1 MATLPEMSAARRVP
15 AWRQKLDAFWRWWI
29 GELAGLVPE
38 RLAALGGAARV
49 PLVSLSSSELV
60 LLEPASA
67 VGPDARVDLAALDE
81 SARRDA
87 TRRLLER
94 AGETRAR
101 VRLCLEPLESLVR
114 RVRMPAATE
123 ENLRQVVAFEMDRLT
138 PFRAEDVYFDGRVV
152 SRDAGGGTIL
162 VQLAL
167 ARREVVDEKMR
178 RLEALGTTV
187 AGVTVRDE
195 RGHPADLELLPS
207 ETLAGRNSAQERY
220 ILIGAFA
227 LVILLAA
234 AALLVPVYH
243 KREAVMGGFPLLD
256 RARSEAESTDNIAH
270 DLEKQVADYNFLLAK
285 KHSNYPVL
293 ALLEEVT
300 HLLPDNT
307 WVQQVDIK
315 SAGKTREVQV
325 SGEAPSS
332 SKLIE
337 IFEQSRLLQ
346 NAQTRGTVTRGSQPN
361 LERFM
366 IVAEPRP
373 RPPPETQSLL
383 EGAMPVTPA
392 PAPAPV
398 PAPATAPAPAAAPPA
413 VAHPAPKPA
422 EVKPIPPKAAR

>member
-1 MATLPEMSAARRVP
+1 MAATPEMSSPRRVP
-15 AWRQKLDAFWRWWI
+15 AWRQQLAAFWRWWS
-29 GELAGLVPE
+29 GELMSLVPQ

-49 PLVSLSSSELV
+49 PLVSISPAELV
-60 LLEPASA
+60 LIEPASA
-67 VGPDARVDLAALDE
+67 VGPDARVDVAALDE
-81 SARRDA
+81 PARRDA
-87 TRRLLER
+87 LRRLLER
-94 AGETRAR
+94 AGETRSR
-101 VRLCLEPLESLVR
+101 VRLCLDPAESLVR

-138 PFRAEDVYFDGRVV
+138 PFRAEDVYFDSRVV
-152 SRDAGGGTIL
+152 SRDAAAGTIL
-162 VQLAL
+162 VLLAV
-167 ARREVVDEKMR
+167 ARREAVDAKMR
-178 RLEALGTTV
+178 RLEALGAVV

-207 ETLAGRNSAQERY
+207 DTLAGRNSVQERY
-220 ILIGAFA
+220 VLYGAFA
-227 LVILLAA
+227 LVALLAA

-243 KREAVMGGFPLLD
+243 KREAVVTGFPLLD
-256 RARSEAESTDNIAH
+256 RARGQAEATDKIAH

-285 KHSNYPVL
+285 KHSTYPVL

-315 SAGKTREVQV
+315 TVGKTREVQV

-383 EGAMPVTPA
+383 EAPVPVA
-392 PAPAPV
+392 PAPQPPPAPV
-398 PAPATAPAPAAAPPA
+398 AAPPA
-413 VAHPAPKPA
+413 QGAAAKPAPPVKPA
-422 EVKPIPPKAAR
+422 EVRPIPPKGPAR